1 MKKKVII
8 AIVGA
13 TVGILA
19 GLLVFININKGK
31 EEIPVT
37 DEVVVESVIS
47 KTGNTIL
54 DDEHTVAE
62 FGTDEYIENK
72 DKTTEEAGY
81 LEAGGISKIEEDDI
95 NYVAHKTE
103 VLDNTVERATCIVYA
118 AAETNV
124 YAEMSLESEILGS
137 VDFNEKLTTY
147 GIVDGWYVID
157 YNGRDGYIP
166 EAYVSSIESKEQ
178 VKVEDITETTVIV
191 QQSSSEK
198 TETETVDKDTNSGA
212 IREETKE
219 EETKTAES
227 TPTTPSTPSST
238 SSSSDNPAGLT
249 AEDIAALEA
258 FNAECYNGPVAEE
271 GAAPSISGP
280 LTEEEREWAK
290 DVQWH

>member
-37 DEVVVESVIS
+37 DEVAAESVIS

-81 LEAGGISKIEEDDI
+81 LEAGGISKVEEDDI

-103 VLDNTVERATCIVYA
+103 VLDDTVKRATSVVYA

-166 EAYVSSIESKEQ
+166 EVFISSTKSKEQ
-178 VKVEDITETTVIV
+178 VRVEDITETTVIA
-191 QQSSSEK
+191 QQSSKEK
-198 TETETVDKDTNSGA
+198 TETEIVDKDTNSGA
-212 IREETKE
+212 IREEDDEDE
-219 EETKTAES
+219 EETEEITS
-227 TPTTPSTPSST
+227 TTSST
-238 SSSSDNPAGLT
+238 SSSSDDIDELQAEVLT
-249 AEDIAALEA
+249 ALEEIGYDNGSVTEGSNPNIVLDGQLTPEQEALTA
-258 FNAECYNGPVAEE
+258 G
-271 GAAPSISGP
+271 IH
-280 LTEEEREWAK
+280 W
-290 DVQWH
+290 Q

>member
-62 FGTDEYIENK
+62 FETDEYIENK

-81 LEAGGISKIEEDDI
+81 LEAGGISKVDEDDI

-103 VLDNTVERATCIVYA
+103 VLDDTVKRATSVVYA

-166 EAYVSSIESKEQ
+166 EVFISSTKSKEQ
-178 VKVEDITETTVIV
+178 VKVEDITETTVIA
-191 QQSSSEK
+191 QQSSTEK
-198 TETETVDKDTNSGA
+198 TETEIVDKDTNAGA
-212 IREETKE
+212 IREEDDE
-219 EETKTAES
+219 DETEES
-227 TPTTPSTPSST
+227 TSTTSST

-249 AEDIAALEA
+249 DEQIAILDALE
-258 FNAECYNGPVAEE
+258 NEYYSGPIAENGT
-271 GAAPSISGP
+271 APSLSTP
-280 LTEEEREWAK
+280 LTDEERELTK
-290 DVQWH
+290 DIHWQ

>member
-1 MKKKVII
+1 MKKKTII

-37 DEVVVESVIS
+37 DEVATESVIS

-54 DDEHTVAE
+54 DDEHTIAE

-81 LEAGGISKIEEDDI
+81 LEAGGISKVEEDDI

-103 VLDNTVERATCIVYA
+103 VLDDTVKRATSVVYA

-124 YAEMSLESEILGS
+124 YVEMSLESEILGS

-166 EAYVSSIESKEQ
+166 EVFISSIKSKEQ
-178 VKVEDITETTVIV
+178 VRVEDITETTVIA
-191 QQSSSEK
+191 QQSSKEK
-198 TETETVDKDTNSGA
+198 TETEIVDKDTNAGA
-212 IREETKE
+212 IREEDEE
-219 EETKTAES
+219 EETEES
-227 TPTTPSTPSST
+227 TSTTSST
-238 SSSSDNPAGLT
+238 SSSSDDIEELQAEVLT
-249 AEDIAALEA
+249 ALE
-258 FNAECYNGPVAEE
+258 EIGYDNGPVAEGSNPGKSYE
-271 GAAPSISGP
+271 D
-280 LTEEEREWAK
+280 LTESQKESLANIHW
-290 DVQWH
+290 Q